1 MDNHDRA
8 MSAGLEVATGA
19 LFGLADY
26 RFDALMQIAK
36 ARHLESEHGR
46 GPFVLGTA
54 RLKPIAAQELHFQT
68 EVSDHAYET
77 ALLVYKLA
85 LPESGRWL
93 QTRETFAMNLRN
105 LFDGDVFTYRCGE
118 VRPGGYH
125 SSEAAD
131 IKAGQF
137 GVNELD
143 REYVERELAARNF
156 VIDYSWIKSKEVM
169 KRPTHPALGC
179 AGT

>member
-1 MDNHDRA
+1 M
-8 MSAGLEVATGA
+8 
-19 LFGLADY
+19 
-26 RFDALMQIAK
+26 
-36 ARHLESEHGR
+36 
-46 GPFVLGTA
+46 
-54 RLKPIAAQELHFQT
+54 

-105 LFDGDVFTYRCGE
+105 LLDGDVFTYRCGE

-125 SSEAAD
+125 PSEAAE

-137 GVNELD
+137 GVNELE
-143 REYVERELAARNF
+143 REYVERELAARNI
-156 VIDYSWIKSKEVM
+156 VIDYSWIKSHETSGC
-169 KRPTHPALGC
+169 PTHRVVGCVGTSGVTTDSSSSIPRFDPALSQC
-179 AGT
+179 SRKSWQC